1 MEKAIFYPFLMF
13 VFSITM
19 VGGWIPTI
27 KLWSQE
33 TFRLVISFCAGILL
47 GAVFFHVLP
56 EISTVLGRQLG
67 YSVMFGFLLIFI
79 LEKFIMVHP
88 CEEGECDYHKI
99 GVAAYVGIGFHSILD
114 GIAIGAGTMMNLSFI
129 IILAVTIHKFPAALA
144 LSSLLVKGKEY
155 SKKKILLSMFIFALA
170 TPVGALVSVFIFQ
183 GVDDYVKT
191 KERWKIIKEYFKSKN
206 IGVVASSI
214 VRDKAAWKKFIVDF
228 KIGSWVNGIDIHLNP
243 QTGKEEYYTDFRNTF
258 DVYSTPVVYVLDQQ
272 KKIVGKRIPVE
283 NLKEFIQYL
292 ETRRK

>member
-19 VGGWIPTI
+19 IGGWIPTI

-88 CEEGECDYHKI
+88 CEEGECNYHKVGI
-99 GVAAYVGIGFHSILD
+99 SAYIGIGFHSILD

-155 SKKKILLSMFIFALA
+155 TKKKVLLSMFIFALA
-170 TPVGALVSVFIFQ
+170 TSVGALVGVFIFQ
-183 GVDDYVKT
+183 GVDDYVVATALGISAGTFLFISIGDLLPTVYEEHEKG
-191 KERWKIIKEYFKSKN
+191 YKN
-206 IGVVASSI
+206 LVSLCLGTLVMILSHALV
-214 VRDKAAWKKFIVDF
+214 
-228 KIGSWVNGIDIHLNP
+228 
-243 QTGKEEYYTDFRNTF
+243 
-258 DVYSTPVVYVLDQQ
+258 
-272 KKIVGKRIPVE
+272 
-283 NLKEFIQYL
+283 
-292 ETRRK
+292 

>member
-13 VFSITM
+13 IFSITM
-19 VGGWIPTI
+19 IGGWIPTI

-33 TFRLVISFCAGILL
+33 TFRLIISFCAGILL

-67 YSVMFGFLLIFI
+67 YSVMFGFLLIFV

-155 SKKKILLSMFIFALA
+155 TKKKILVSMFIFALA
-170 TPVGALVSVFIFQ
+170 TPVGALVSVFVFQ
-183 GVDDYVKT
+183 GVDDYVVATALGISAGTFLFISIGDLLPTVYEEHEKG
-191 KERWKIIKEYFKSKN
+191 YKN
-206 IGVVASSI
+206 LVSLCLGTLVMILSHALV
-214 VRDKAAWKKFIVDF
+214 
-228 KIGSWVNGIDIHLNP
+228 
-243 QTGKEEYYTDFRNTF
+243 
-258 DVYSTPVVYVLDQQ
+258 
-272 KKIVGKRIPVE
+272 
-283 NLKEFIQYL
+283 
-292 ETRRK
+292 

>member
-1 MEKAIFYPFLMF
+1 MEKAIFYPFRMF

-19 VGGWIPTI
+19 IGGWIPTI

-88 CEEGECDYHKI
+88 CEEGECNYHKVGI
-99 GVAAYVGIGFHSILD
+99 SAYVGIGFHSILD

-155 SKKKILLSMFIFALA
+155 TKKKVLLSMFIFALA
-170 TPVGALVSVFIFQ
+170 TPVGALVGVFVFQ
-183 GVDDYVKT
+183 GVDDYVVATALGISAGTFLFISIGDLLPTVYEEHEKG
-191 KERWKIIKEYFKSKN
+191 YKN
-206 IGVVASSI
+206 LVSLCLGTLVMILSHALV
-214 VRDKAAWKKFIVDF
+214 
-228 KIGSWVNGIDIHLNP
+228 
-243 QTGKEEYYTDFRNTF
+243 
-258 DVYSTPVVYVLDQQ
+258 
-272 KKIVGKRIPVE
+272 
-283 NLKEFIQYL
+283 
-292 ETRRK
+292 

>member
-19 VGGWIPTI
+19 IGGWIPTI
-27 KLWSQE
+27 KLWTQE

-67 YSVMFGFLLIFI
+67 YSVMFGFLLIFV

-99 GVAAYVGIGFHSILD
+99 GIAAYIGIGFHSILD

-129 IILAVTIHKFPAALA
+129 IILAVTLHKFPAALA

-155 SKKKILLSMFIFALA
+155 TKKKILLSMFIFALA
-170 TPVGALVSVFIFQ
+170 TPVGALVAVFIFQ
-183 GVDDYVKT
+183 GVDDYVVATALGVSAGTFLFISIGDLLPTVYEEHEKGYKNLVSLCLGT
-191 KERWKIIKEYFKSKN
+191 LVMIISH
-206 IGVVASSI
+206 AI
-214 VRDKAAWKKFIVDF
+214 V
-228 KIGSWVNGIDIHLNP
+228 
-243 QTGKEEYYTDFRNTF
+243 
-258 DVYSTPVVYVLDQQ
+258 
-272 KKIVGKRIPVE
+272 
-283 NLKEFIQYL
+283 
-292 ETRRK
+292 

>member
-1 MEKAIFYPFLMF
+1 MEKAIFYPFLKF
-13 VFSITM
+13 VFLITM
-19 VGGWIPTI
+19 IGGWIPTI

-67 YSVMFGFLLIFI
+67 YSVMFGFLLIFV

-99 GVAAYVGIGFHSILD
+99 GIAAYIGIGFHSILD

-183 GVDDYVKT
+183 GVDDYVVATALGISAGTFLFISIGDLLPTVYEEHEKG
-191 KERWKIIKEYFKSKN
+191 YKN
-206 IGVVASSI
+206 LVSLCLGTLVMILSHA
-214 VRDKAAWKKFIVDF
+214 
-228 KIGSWVNGIDIHLNP
+228 ID
-243 QTGKEEYYTDFRNTF
+243 
-258 DVYSTPVVYVLDQQ
+258 
-272 KKIVGKRIPVE
+272 
-283 NLKEFIQYL
+283 
-292 ETRRK
+292 

>member
-13 VFSITM
+13 VFFITM

-33 TFRLVISFCAGILL
+33 TFRLVISFFAGIML

-99 GVAAYVGIGFHSILD
+99 GIAAYVGIGFHSILD

-129 IILAVTIHKFPAALA
+129 IIFAVTIHKFPAALA

-155 SKKKILLSMFIFALA
+155 TKKKILLSMFIFALA
-170 TPVGALVSVFIFQ
+170 TPVGALVAVFVFQ
-183 GVDDYVKT
+183 GVDDYVIATALGISAGTFLFISIGDLLPTVYEEHEKG
-191 KERWKIIKEYFKSKN
+191 YKN
-206 IGVVASSI
+206 LVSLCLGTLVMILSHALV
-214 VRDKAAWKKFIVDF
+214 
-228 KIGSWVNGIDIHLNP
+228 
-243 QTGKEEYYTDFRNTF
+243 
-258 DVYSTPVVYVLDQQ
+258 
-272 KKIVGKRIPVE
+272 
-283 NLKEFIQYL
+283 
-292 ETRRK
+292 

>member
-19 VGGWIPTI
+19 IGGWIPTI

-67 YSVMFGFLLIFI
+67 YSVMFGFLLIFV

-99 GVAAYVGIGFHSILD
+99 GVAAYIGIGFHSILD

-129 IILAVTIHKFPAALA
+129 IILAVTLHKFPAALA

-155 SKKKILLSMFIFALA
+155 TKKKILLSMFIFALA
-170 TPVGALVSVFIFQ
+170 TPVGALVAVFIFQ
-183 GVDDYVKT
+183 GVDDYVVATALGISAGTFLFISIGDLLPTVYEEHEKG
-191 KERWKIIKEYFKSKN
+191 YKN
-206 IGVVASSI
+206 LVSLCLGTLAMILPHAI
-214 VRDKAAWKKFIVDF
+214 V
-228 KIGSWVNGIDIHLNP
+228 
-243 QTGKEEYYTDFRNTF
+243 
-258 DVYSTPVVYVLDQQ
+258 
-272 KKIVGKRIPVE
+272 
-283 NLKEFIQYL
+283 
-292 ETRRK
+292 

>member
-56 EISTVLGRQLG
+56 EISTVLGRHLG

-129 IILAVTIHKFPAALA
+129 IILAVTLHKFPAALA

-155 SKKKILLSMFIFALA
+155 TKKKILLSMFIFALA
-170 TPVGALVSVFIFQ
+170 TPVGALVAVFVFQ
-183 GVDDYVKT
+183 GVDDYVVATALGISAGTFLFISIGDLLPTVYEEHEKG
-191 KERWKIIKEYFKSKN
+191 YKN
-206 IGVVASSI
+206 LVSLCLGTLVMILSHALV
-214 VRDKAAWKKFIVDF
+214 
-228 KIGSWVNGIDIHLNP
+228 
-243 QTGKEEYYTDFRNTF
+243 
-258 DVYSTPVVYVLDQQ
+258 
-272 KKIVGKRIPVE
+272 
-283 NLKEFIQYL
+283 
-292 ETRRK
+292 

>member
-1 MEKAIFYPFLMF
+1 MEKAIFYPFLIF

-67 YSVMFGFLLIFI
+67 YSVMFGFLLIFV

-99 GVAAYVGIGFHSILD
+99 GIAAYIGIGFHSILE

-129 IILAVTIHKFPAALA
+129 IILAVAIHKFPAALA

-170 TPVGALVSVFIFQ
+170 TPVGALVSVFVFQ
-183 GVDDYVKT
+183 GVDGYIVATALGISAGTFLFISIGDLLPTVYEEHEKG
-191 KERWKIIKEYFKSKN
+191 YKN
-206 IGVVASSI
+206 LVSLCLGTLVMILSHAI
-214 VRDKAAWKKFIVDF
+214 V
-228 KIGSWVNGIDIHLNP
+228 
-243 QTGKEEYYTDFRNTF
+243 
-258 DVYSTPVVYVLDQQ
+258 
-272 KKIVGKRIPVE
+272 
-283 NLKEFIQYL
+283 
-292 ETRRK
+292 

>member
-67 YSVMFGFLLIFI
+67 YSVMFGFLLIFV

-99 GVAAYVGIGFHSILD
+99 GIAAYIGIGFHSILD

-129 IILAVTIHKFPAALA
+129 IILAVTLHKFPAALA

-155 SKKKILLSMFIFALA
+155 TKKKILLSMFIFALA
-170 TPVGALVSVFIFQ
+170 TPVGALVAVFIFQ
-183 GVDDYVKT
+183 GVDDYVVATALGISAGTFLFISIGDLLPTVYEEHEKGYKNLVSLCLGT
-191 KERWKIIKEYFKSKN
+191 LVMIISH
-206 IGVVASSI
+206 AI
-214 VRDKAAWKKFIVDF
+214 V
-228 KIGSWVNGIDIHLNP
+228 
-243 QTGKEEYYTDFRNTF
+243 
-258 DVYSTPVVYVLDQQ
+258 
-272 KKIVGKRIPVE
+272 
-283 NLKEFIQYL
+283 
-292 ETRRK
+292 

>member
-19 VGGWIPTI
+19 IGGWIPTI

-67 YSVMFGFLLIFI
+67 YSVMFGFLLIFV

-99 GVAAYVGIGFHSILD
+99 GIAAYVEIGFHSILD

-129 IILAVTIHKFPAALA
+129 IILAVTLHKFPAALA

-155 SKKKILLSMFIFALA
+155 TKKKILLSMFIFALA
-170 TPVGALVSVFIFQ
+170 TPVGALVAVFIFQ
-183 GVDDYVKT
+183 GVDDYIVATALGISAGTFLFISIGDLLPTVYEEHEKG
-191 KERWKIIKEYFKSKN
+191 YKN
-206 IGVVASSI
+206 LVSLCLGTLVMILSHALV
-214 VRDKAAWKKFIVDF
+214 
-228 KIGSWVNGIDIHLNP
+228 
-243 QTGKEEYYTDFRNTF
+243 
-258 DVYSTPVVYVLDQQ
+258 
-272 KKIVGKRIPVE
+272 
-283 NLKEFIQYL
+283 
-292 ETRRK
+292 

>member
-19 VGGWIPTI
+19 IGGWIPTI
-27 KLWSQE
+27 KLWTQE

-67 YSVMFGFLLIFI
+67 YSVMFGFLLIFV

-99 GVAAYVGIGFHSILD
+99 GIAAYIGIGFHSILD

-129 IILAVTIHKFPAALA
+129 IILAVTLHKFPAALA

-155 SKKKILLSMFIFALA
+155 TKKKILLSMFIFSLA
-170 TPVGALVSVFIFQ
+170 TPVGALVAVFIFQ
-183 GVDDYVKT
+183 GVDDYVVATALGISAGTFLFISIGDLFPTVYEEHDECYKNLVSLCLGT
-191 KERWKIIKEYFKSKN
+191 LVMIISH
-206 IGVVASSI
+206 AI
-214 VRDKAAWKKFIVDF
+214 V
-228 KIGSWVNGIDIHLNP
+228 
-243 QTGKEEYYTDFRNTF
+243 
-258 DVYSTPVVYVLDQQ
+258 
-272 KKIVGKRIPVE
+272 
-283 NLKEFIQYL
+283 
-292 ETRRK
+292 

>member
-19 VGGWIPTI
+19 IGGWIPTI

-67 YSVMFGFLLIFI
+67 YSVMFGFLLIFV

-99 GVAAYVGIGFHSILD
+99 GIAAYIGIGFHSILD

-129 IILAVTIHKFPAALA
+129 IILAVTLHKFPAALA

-155 SKKKILLSMFIFALA
+155 TKKKILLSMFIFALA
-170 TPVGALVSVFIFQ
+170 TPVGALVAVFIFQ
-183 GVDDYVKT
+183 GVDDYVVATALGVSAGTFLFISIGDLLPTVYEEHEKGYKNLVSLCLGT
-191 KERWKIIKEYFKSKN
+191 LVMIISH
-206 IGVVASSI
+206 AI
-214 VRDKAAWKKFIVDF
+214 V
-228 KIGSWVNGIDIHLNP
+228 
-243 QTGKEEYYTDFRNTF
+243 
-258 DVYSTPVVYVLDQQ
+258 
-272 KKIVGKRIPVE
+272 
-283 NLKEFIQYL
+283 
-292 ETRRK
+292 

>member
-1 MEKAIFYPFLMF
+1 MEKAIFYSFLMF

-19 VGGWIPTI
+19 IGGWIPTI

-67 YSVMFGFLLIFI
+67 YSVMFGFLLIFV

-99 GVAAYVGIGFHSILD
+99 GIAAYIGIGFHSILD

-155 SKKKILLSMFIFALA
+155 TKKKILLSMFIFALA
-170 TPVGALVSVFIFQ
+170 TPVGALVAVFIFQ
-183 GVDDYVKT
+183 GVDDYVVATALGISAGTFLFISIGDLLPTVYEEHEKGYKNLVSLCLGT
-191 KERWKIIKEYFKSKN
+191 LVMIISH
-206 IGVVASSI
+206 AI
-214 VRDKAAWKKFIVDF
+214 V
-228 KIGSWVNGIDIHLNP
+228 
-243 QTGKEEYYTDFRNTF
+243 
-258 DVYSTPVVYVLDQQ
+258 
-272 KKIVGKRIPVE
+272 
-283 NLKEFIQYL
+283 
-292 ETRRK
+292 

>member
-19 VGGWIPTI
+19 IGGWIPTI

-88 CEEGECDYHKI
+88 CEEGECNYHKVGI
-99 GVAAYVGIGFHSILD
+99 SAYVGIGFHSILD

-155 SKKKILLSMFIFALA
+155 TKKKVLLSMFIFALA

-183 GVDDYVKT
+183 GLDDYAVATALGISAGTFLFISIGDLLPTVYEEHEKG
-191 KERWKIIKEYFKSKN
+191 YKN
-206 IGVVASSI
+206 LVSLCLGTLVMILSHALV
-214 VRDKAAWKKFIVDF
+214 
-228 KIGSWVNGIDIHLNP
+228 
-243 QTGKEEYYTDFRNTF
+243 
-258 DVYSTPVVYVLDQQ
+258 
-272 KKIVGKRIPVE
+272 
-283 NLKEFIQYL
+283 
-292 ETRRK
+292 

>member
-19 VGGWIPTI
+19 IGGWIPTI
-27 KLWSQE
+27 KLWTQE

-67 YSVMFGFLLIFI
+67 YSVMFGFLLIFV

-99 GVAAYVGIGFHSILD
+99 GIAAYIGIGFHSILD

-155 SKKKILLSMFIFALA
+155 TKKKILLSMFIFALA
-170 TPVGALVSVFIFQ
+170 TPVGALVAVFIFQ
-183 GVDDYVKT
+183 GVDDYVVATALGISAGTFLFISIGDLLPTVYEEHEKG
-191 KERWKIIKEYFKSKN
+191 YKN
-206 IGVVASSI
+206 LVSLCLGTLVMILSHAI
-214 VRDKAAWKKFIVDF
+214 V
-228 KIGSWVNGIDIHLNP
+228 
-243 QTGKEEYYTDFRNTF
+243 
-258 DVYSTPVVYVLDQQ
+258 
-272 KKIVGKRIPVE
+272 
-283 NLKEFIQYL
+283 
-292 ETRRK
+292 

>member
-19 VGGWIPTI
+19 IGGWIPTI

-67 YSVMFGFLLIFI
+67 YSVMFGFLLIFV

-99 GVAAYVGIGFHSILD
+99 GIAAYVGIGFHSILD

-129 IILAVTIHKFPAALA
+129 IILAVTLHKFPAALA

-155 SKKKILLSMFIFALA
+155 TKKKILLSMFIFALA
-170 TPVGALVSVFIFQ
+170 TPVGALVSVFVFQ
-183 GVDDYVKT
+183 GVDD
-191 KERWKIIKEYFKSKN
+191 F
-206 IGVVASSI
+206 VVATALGISAGTFLFISI
-214 VRDKAAWKKFIVDF
+214 GDLLPTVY
-228 KIGSWVNGIDIHLNP
+228 
-243 QTGKEEYYTDFRNTF
+243 EEHEKGY
-258 DVYSTPVVYVLDQQ
+258 
-272 KKIVGKRIPVE
+272 K
-283 NLKEFIQYL
+283 NLVSLCLGTLVMIISHAL
-292 ETRRK
+292 V

>member
-19 VGGWIPTI
+19 IGGWIPTI
-27 KLWSQE
+27 KLWTQE

-56 EISTVLGRQLG
+56 EISTVLGRHLG
-67 YSVMFGFLLIFI
+67 YSVMFGFLLIFV

-99 GVAAYVGIGFHSILD
+99 GIAAYIGIGFHSILD
-114 GIAIGAGTMMNLSFI
+114 GIAIGAGTMMNLSSI
-129 IILAVTIHKFPAALA
+129 IILAVTLHKFPAALA

-170 TPVGALVSVFIFQ
+170 TPVGALVAVFVFQ
-183 GVDDYVKT
+183 GVDDYVVATALGISAGTFLFISIGDLLPTVYEEHEKG
-191 KERWKIIKEYFKSKN
+191 YKN
-206 IGVVASSI
+206 LVSLCLGTLVMILSHALV
-214 VRDKAAWKKFIVDF
+214 
-228 KIGSWVNGIDIHLNP
+228 
-243 QTGKEEYYTDFRNTF
+243 
-258 DVYSTPVVYVLDQQ
+258 
-272 KKIVGKRIPVE
+272 
-283 NLKEFIQYL
+283 
-292 ETRRK
+292 

>member
-19 VGGWIPTI
+19 IGGWIPTI

-67 YSVMFGFLLIFI
+67 YSVMFGFLLIFV

-99 GVAAYVGIGFHSILD
+99 GIAAYIGIGFHSILD

-129 IILAVTIHKFPAALA
+129 IILAVTLHKFPAALA

-155 SKKKILLSMFIFALA
+155 TKKKILLSMFIFALA

-183 GVDDYVKT
+183 GVDDYVVATALGISAGTFLFISIGDLLPTVYEEHEKG
-191 KERWKIIKEYFKSKN
+191 YKN
-206 IGVVASSI
+206 LVSLCLGTLVMILSHAI
-214 VRDKAAWKKFIVDF
+214 V
-228 KIGSWVNGIDIHLNP
+228 
-243 QTGKEEYYTDFRNTF
+243 
-258 DVYSTPVVYVLDQQ
+258 
-272 KKIVGKRIPVE
+272 
-283 NLKEFIQYL
+283 
-292 ETRRK
+292 

>member
-1 MEKAIFYPFLMF
+1 MI
-13 VFSITM
+13 
-19 VGGWIPTI
+19 GGWIPTI

-67 YSVMFGFLLIFI
+67 YSVMFGFLLIFV

-99 GVAAYVGIGFHSILD
+99 GIAAYIGIGFHSILD

-129 IILAVTIHKFPAALA
+129 IILAVTLHKFPAALA

-155 SKKKILLSMFIFALA
+155 TKKKILLSMFIFALA
-170 TPVGALVSVFIFQ
+170 TPVGALVAVFIFQ
-183 GVDDYVKT
+183 GVDDYVVATALGISAGTFLFISIGDLLPTVYEEHEKG
-191 KERWKIIKEYFKSKN
+191 YKN
-206 IGVVASSI
+206 LVSLCLGTLVMILSHAI
-214 VRDKAAWKKFIVDF
+214 V
-228 KIGSWVNGIDIHLNP
+228 
-243 QTGKEEYYTDFRNTF
+243 
-258 DVYSTPVVYVLDQQ
+258 
-272 KKIVGKRIPVE
+272 
-283 NLKEFIQYL
+283 
-292 ETRRK
+292 

>member
-19 VGGWIPTI
+19 IGGWIPTI

-56 EISTVLGRQLG
+56 EISPVLGRQLG
-67 YSVMFGFLLIFI
+67 YSVMFGFLLIFV

-99 GVAAYVGIGFHSILD
+99 GIAAYVGIGFHSILD

-129 IILAVTIHKFPAALA
+129 IILAVTLHKFPAALA

-155 SKKKILLSMFIFALA
+155 TKKKILLSMFIFALA
-170 TPVGALVSVFIFQ
+170 TPVGALVAVFIFQ
-183 GVDDYVKT
+183 GVDDYIVATALGISAGTFLFISIGDLLPTVYEEHEKG
-191 KERWKIIKEYFKSKN
+191 YKN
-206 IGVVASSI
+206 LVSLCLGTLVMILSHA
-214 VRDKAAWKKFIVDF
+214 
-228 KIGSWVNGIDIHLNP
+228 ID
-243 QTGKEEYYTDFRNTF
+243 
-258 DVYSTPVVYVLDQQ
+258 
-272 KKIVGKRIPVE
+272 
-283 NLKEFIQYL
+283 
-292 ETRRK
+292 